1 MKIYIIMLMLF
12 WYLMIYVS
20 KFTNIYTLSQL
31 KKKWFHL
38 VGNLD
43 FKTQIIWK
51 YNTIIDTT

>member
-31 KKKWFHL
+31 KKN
-38 VGNLD
+38 GS
-43 FKTQIIWK
+43 I
-51 YNTIIDTT
+51 

>member
-1 MKIYIIMLMLF
+1 
-12 WYLMIYVS
+12 MIYVS

-43 FKTQIIWK
+43 FKTQIISK